1 MSELIGLDFETYGAT
16 DLPTHGLDR
25 YASCET
31 FRPLIGSVAYRHG
44 NGFNA
49 AGPPVRMHTFN
60 FVSDRRA
67 STSELR
73 DMLIGKTVCAH
84 NAGFE
89 ARVLDELGLCV
100 PLDRFIDSAV
110 VARAAGAGGSLEA
123 AAPQLLDV
131 EKMELGKS
139 LIKLFSI
146 PGEYQEKAGS
156 PHFDPTIIE
165 DHPREW
171 LDFVR
176 YCELDASLSLQIVER
191 YLGYLTSSELGFQRI
206 TMEMSRNGWAVDLD
220 LVREMQCRYLEN
232 QEQALADF
240 RKMHGA
246 DDLNLN
252 SLKQMKEWCEKRGVK
267 ATSFDEKHVAKYK
280 AAVEKKILTMEPTP
294 QRENYEAVYDLLH
307 TKQVLG
313 GSSLKKL
320 QVILD
325 TAHDGRLKDQYIHCG
340 AGQTLRTTGRSVQMQ
355 NLKRLSTIADMSELE
370 DEDSEWDNTKLAEN
384 LRQVFTATERDG
396 ALIVGDFSS
405 VESRGLA
412 YIARENYKL
421 EAYRQGKDM
430 YKVLAASPEMF
441 GVPYDE
447 VTKAQ
452 RQTGKVGELSC
463 GYGAGAGAVQA
474 FASNMGVSMTEAE
487 ALTLVTG
494 WRAANPNIVNL
505 WEKLD
510 HLLKLVVDGGSMSTM
525 GLPDGMHL
533 VFEEITTPKSLQK
546 QHPGAISIRLR
557 VMLNGTRF
565 LVRYFHGCHVRGRNI
580 CYYKPSD
587 RKTGDLWK
595 NHYVDQKTKQVRFY
609 ELYGGK
615 LAGILTQSFCRELFF
630 RSLQQVA
637 IWAWQY
643 SDSVTLVGQF
653 HDEIVVDWRP
663 GGRLDLE
670 VSKQMLERMMSDPGS
685 VVSFPLAAEIKHDYR
700 YTK

>member
-31 FRPLIGSVAYRHG
+31 FRPLIGSVAYRYSG
-44 NGFNA
+44 GLNVV
-49 AGPPVRMHTFN
+49 PPIRMHTFD
-60 FVSDRRA
+60 FVSDRRGA
-67 STSELR
+67 TTQLR
-73 DMLIGKTVCAH
+73 DMLIGKTICAH

-89 ARVLDELGLCV
+89 ARVLDELGISV

-110 VARAAGAGGSLEA
+110 VARAAGAGSSLEA

-146 PGEYQEKAGS
+146 PGPYQGGS
-156 PHFDPTIIE
+156 PFFDPEIIE
-165 DHPREW
+165 DHSLEW
-171 LDFVR
+171 ADFMR
-176 YCELDASLSLQIVER
+176 YCELDASLSLQIVEKYPS
-191 YLGYLTSSELGFQRI
+191 YLSSDEMKFQRI

-220 LVREMQCRYLEN
+220 LVKEMQRRYLAN

-240 RKMHGA
+240 QELHDAG
-246 DDLNLN
+246 DLNLN
-252 SLKQMKEWCEKRGVK
+252 SLKQLKEWCEKRGVK
-267 ATSFDEKHVAKYK
+267 ATSFDEKHVAKYM
-280 AAVEKKILTMEPTP
+280 AAIEKKLLSMEPSP
-294 QRENYEAVYDLLH
+294 QRVNYEAVYDLLR
-307 TKQVLG
+307 TKQILG

-325 TAHDGRLKDQYIHCG
+325 TAHNGRLKDQYIHCG

-370 DEDSEWDNTKLAEN
+370 NEDSEWDNTKLAEN
-384 LRQVFTATERDG
+384 LRQVFTATEKDG

-412 YIARENYKL
+412 YLAHEEWKL
-421 EAYRQGKDM
+421 QAYREGKDL

-447 VTKAQ
+447 VTKDQ
-452 RQTGKVGELSC
+452 RQSGKTGELSC
-463 GYGAGAGAVQA
+463 GYGASGPAVQA
-474 FASNMGVSMTEAE
+474 FALNMGVTMSEAE
-487 ALTLVTG
+487 ASMLVSG

-505 WEKLD
+505 WDVLNN
-510 HLLKLVVDGGSMSTM
+510 LLHQVMAGGGMATM

-533 VFEEITTPKSLQK
+533 VFEEITPPPSLAK

-557 VMLNGTRF
+557 VMQNGTRF
-565 LVRYFHGCHVRGRNI
+565 LVRYFHGCHIRGRNV

-630 RSLQQVA
+630 RSLQQVD
-637 IWAWQY
+637 IWTRQY

-670 VSKQMLERMMSDPGS
+670 ASKLALEQMMSDPGP